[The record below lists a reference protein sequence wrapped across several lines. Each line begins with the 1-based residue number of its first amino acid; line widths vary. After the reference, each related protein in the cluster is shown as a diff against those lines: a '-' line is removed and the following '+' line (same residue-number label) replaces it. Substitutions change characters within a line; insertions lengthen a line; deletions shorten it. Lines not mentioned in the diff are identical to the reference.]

1 MKTLKVRLTL
11 TEEALGMM
19 PTSKE
24 VHEEFIASK
33 APDAP
38 SIEEEVEAVGVEE
51 VVEKQKT
58 VFPRMADGTP
68 FFWDYQM
75 RGMIKDALGMLKR
88 ATGTIA
94 SKMTAYKKTVDGLIF
109 VQERKIPIHLGGE
122 MGDCQRPLRASG
134 PSGERVALAHSET
147 IPAGSWCEFTFELWK
162 DDLDDAIRECLDY
175 GRRRGLAQWR
185 NSGKGIFEWDELDD
199 DGNIIGGNHTEE
211 GRKAAAA
218 MKAKK
223 AKKEAEKKAAKSA

>member
-1 MKTLKVRLTL
+1 MKTMKVRLTL

-58 VFPRMADGTP
+58 VFPRMDDGTP

-109 VQERKIPIHLGGE
+109 VQERKIPIHMGGE

>member
-1 MKTLKVRLTL
+1 MKTMKVRLTL

-109 VQERKIPIHLGGE
+109 VQERKIPINLGGE

>member
-1 MKTLKVRLTL
+1 MKTMKVRLTL

>member
-1 MKTLKVRLTL
+1 MKTMKVRLNL

>member
-1 MKTLKVRLTL
+1 MKTMKVRLTL

-109 VQERKIPIHLGGE
+109 VQERKIPIPLGGE

>member
-1 MKTLKVRLTL
+1 MKTMKVRLTL

-58 VFPRMADGTP
+58 VFPRMADDTP

-147 IPAGSWCEFTFELWK
+147 IPAGSWCEFIFELWK

>member
-1 MKTLKVRLTL
+1 MKTMKVRLTL

-199 DGNIIGGNHTEE
+199 DGNIIGGNHTDE